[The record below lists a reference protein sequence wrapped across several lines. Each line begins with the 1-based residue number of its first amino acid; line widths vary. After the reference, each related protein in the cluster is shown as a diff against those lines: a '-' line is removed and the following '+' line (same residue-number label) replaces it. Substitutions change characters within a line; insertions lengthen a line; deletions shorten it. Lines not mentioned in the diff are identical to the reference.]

1 MRNTLAALCLVGFVG
16 TAAAQEVAP
25 AGIIVELNGVAQ
37 IDSGCQLTFVA
48 ASTHPEGVE
57 SVVFETVLFDSAGA
71 VDRLTLFDFGQIPA
85 GVPRVRQFL
94 VPELSCAALD
104 RLLIN
109 GVNACIVPGGEDA
122 ACAEGLTVKS
132 RTEVEM
138 LG

>member
-1 MRNTLAALCLVGFVG
+1 MRNTLAALCLFGLAG
-16 TAAAQEVAP
+16 AAGAQEVAP
-25 AGIIVELNGVAQ
+25 AGITVELNGVAQ

-94 VPELSCAALD
+94 VPELSCGTLD

-109 GVNACIVPGGEDA
+109 GVSACTVPGGDDA
-122 ACAEGLTVKS
+122 ACAKGLTVKS